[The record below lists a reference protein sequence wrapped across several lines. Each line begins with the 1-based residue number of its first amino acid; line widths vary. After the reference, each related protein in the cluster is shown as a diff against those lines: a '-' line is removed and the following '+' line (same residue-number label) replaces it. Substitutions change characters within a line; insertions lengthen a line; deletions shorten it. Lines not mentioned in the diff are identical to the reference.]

1 METPCHRLRGT
12 VREFDRTRGRGTI
25 EAENGERAFVRYS
38 AIIGQGLHVLRCGD
52 RVSFDVEQNHRGLN
66 AVRVMLDQG

>member
-12 VREFDRTRGRGTI
+12 VREFDRIRGRGTI
-25 EAENGERAFVRYS
+25 ETENGQHAFVRYS
-38 AIIGQGLHVLRCGD
+38 AIIGQGLHVLRSGD
-52 RVSFDVEQNHRGLN
+52 RVSFDVEQNQRGLN